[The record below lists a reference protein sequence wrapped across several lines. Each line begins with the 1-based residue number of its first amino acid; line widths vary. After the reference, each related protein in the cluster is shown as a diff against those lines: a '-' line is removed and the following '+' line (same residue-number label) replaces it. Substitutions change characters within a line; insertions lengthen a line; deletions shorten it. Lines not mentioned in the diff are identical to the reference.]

1 MSHTAINLTIHNKE
15 EQSQEVTVTGSRFT
29 IGRDADNDLT
39 INDAELARRH
49 ALIENFDGLVQL
61 CDCGSDSGIMIN
73 GRQITGVATLKNGD
87 RISLGK
93 ACEIIVNINP
103 AKRESE
109 GVRLPDR
116 KRSDAPRQL
125 QSQTTTRFT
134 TPVIAAMA
142 VAAIMIVTLSLA
154 AIFKGAGRGQSI
166 RNSRQEEFP
175 DSKNTNGR
183 ISQPPVDDS
192 KSGAGRDL
200 DKGKVTIEQIEK
212 AAEQVLRR
220 VSSDN
225 RPYVFPPYA
234 VKALDDI
241 RTRVEE
247 YRSSPALVR
256 TLSKL
261 AAEAPDTAARARR
274 EGIEPD
280 LVIYAALAETDG
292 GRNNETPLAI
302 AQAILPDLLA
312 LRKTLGT
319 ESADKSLIIIA
330 AYKMGRGTKKSHPL
344 LQTIRRLVKNP
355 LTDRNVWYL
364 HERGGL
370 DEQAY
375 RFLIDFLA
383 LGIIAQNPP
392 QFGVKAPSFAL

>member
-1 MSHTAINLTIHNKE
+1 MSHTVINLTIHT
-15 EQSQEVTVTGSRFT
+15 EQGHSRQVPVTSSRFT
-29 IGRDADNDLT
+29 IGQDSDNDLA
-39 INDAELARRH
+39 INDDGLARRH

-61 CDCGSDSGIMIN
+61 SDCGSDSGIIVN
-73 GRQITGVATLKNGD
+73 GNRVTGISTLKNGD
-87 RISLGK
+87 VLSLSPT
-93 ACEIIVNINP
+93 CEIIVNINA

-109 GVRLPDR
+109 DVQSSSRKTLP
-116 KRSDAPRQL
+116 APGH
-125 QSQTTTRFT
+125 SQPPVTTRLN
-134 TPVIAAMA
+134 TPAIAAITM
-142 VAAIMIVTLSLA
+142 AAIVIVTLSVA
-154 AIFKGAGRGQSI
+154 AIFNGAGRDQRI
-166 RNSRQEEFP
+166 RNARHEEIAH
-175 DSKNTNGR
+175 SQNTNGR
-183 ISQPPVDDS
+183 ISQPPVDDP
-192 KSGAGRDL
+192 KGDAGPDIG
-200 DKGKVTIEQIEK
+200 KGSITIEQIEK
-212 AAEQVLRR
+212 SAVQVLRR

-241 RTRVEE
+241 RSRVEE

-256 TLSKL
+256 ALSKL
-261 AAEAPDTAARARR
+261 ATEGPDTAARARR

-292 GRNNETPLAI
+292 GRNNEAPLAM
-302 AQAILPDLLA
+302 AQAILPELLS

-330 AYKMGRGTKKSHPL
+330 AYKMGRATKKSHPL

-364 HERGGL
+364 NERGGL

-375 RFLIDFLA
+375 RFVIDFLA
-383 LGIIAQNPP
+383 LGIIAQNPS
-392 QFGVKAPSFAL
+392 QFGIKAPSFAL